1 MPVRIAA
8 CLLASSLV
16 LLLAAQAGQTAAAA
30 REGAASSSSHVV
42 FDLGDSLSVGTAP
55 YLHRRLPGYRFV
67 VLTDVGLHA
76 YDVASIVWQ
85 RRASLPRVI
94 VVSAGTNDDPRIVST
109 FWHSVSKVLVTAGS
123 KRCVV
128 WPTIVRPPAN
138 GASYDGLNHA
148 LARLATTH
156 HNLVLVDWVGLVRRH
171 PKWLSS
177 DGVHPGVPG
186 YRARA
191 AAIASAIASRCPS

>member
-1 MPVRIAA
+1 VRIAA
-8 CLLASSLV
+8 CLLASTLF
-16 LLLAAQAGQTAAAA
+16 LLLAAAAGRTAAARA
-30 REGAASSSSHVV
+30 GAASASSHSV

-67 VLTDVGLHA
+67 ALTDVGLHA
-76 YDVASIVWQ
+76 YDVASIVSE
-85 RRASLPRVI
+85 RRATLPHVV

-109 FWHSVSKVLVTAGS
+109 FWSSVAKVLAVAGP

-138 GASYDGLNHA
+138 GASYDGLNRVLEK
-148 LARLATTH
+148 LAARH
-156 HNLVLVDWVGLVRRH
+156 RNLVLVDWVGLVRRH

-191 AAIASAIASRCPS
+191 AAIASAIVSRCPS

>member
-1 MPVRIAA
+1 MPVRIAV
-8 CLLASSLV
+8 CLLASSLL
-16 LLLAAQAGQTAAAA
+16 LLLAALAGESAATA
-30 REGAASSSSHVV
+30 GASSSSHVV

-55 YLHRRLPGYRFV
+55 YLHRRLRGYRFV
-67 VLTDVGLHA
+67 VVTDVGLHA
-76 YDVASIVWQ
+76 YDVASIVSQ
-85 RRASLPRVI
+85 RRASLPYVV

-109 FWHSVSKVLVTAGS
+109 FWRAVSKVLAVAGP

-138 GASYDGLNHA
+138 GASYDGLNRVLGQ
-148 LARLATTH
+148 LAERH
-156 HNLVLVDWVGLVRRH
+156 RNLVLVDWVGLVQRH

-191 AAIASAIASRCPS
+191 AAIASAIVSRCPS

>member
-1 MPVRIAA
+1 VPVRIAA
-8 CLLASSLV
+8 CLLASI
-16 LLLAAQAGQTAAAA
+16 LLLAVVAAGSAAPGRA
-30 REGAASSSSHVV
+30 GASSSSSHVV

-55 YLHRRLPGYRFV
+55 YLHRRLRGYRFV
-67 VLTDVGLHA
+67 ALTDVGLHA
-76 YDVASIVWQ
+76 YDVASIVSE
-85 RRASLPRVI
+85 RRATLPHVV

-109 FWHSVSKVLVTAGS
+109 FWHAVAKVMAVAGP

-138 GASYDGLNHA
+138 GASYDGLNRV
-148 LARLATTH
+148 LERLAAKH
-156 HNLVLVDWVGLVRRH
+156 ENLVLVDWVGLVRKH
-171 PKWLSS
+171 PKWLSG

-191 AAIASAIASRCPS
+191 AAIASAIVSRCPS

>member
-1 MPVRIAA
+1 MRVRIAVCPLAA
-8 CLLASSLV
+8 CLL
-16 LLLAAQAGQTAAAA
+16 LLLALQLATRTAAA
-30 REGAASSSSHVV
+30 RSGDSSSRVV

-55 YLHRRLPGYRFV
+55 YLHRRLPSYRFV

-76 YDVASIVWQ
+76 YDVAAIVSL
-85 RRASLPRVI
+85 RRSSLPHVL

-109 FWHSVSKVLVTAGS
+109 FWRAVTKVVAVAGPG
-123 KRCVV
+123 RCVV

-138 GASYDGLNHA
+138 GASYGGLNRA
-148 LARLATTH
+148 LERVAARH
-156 HNLVLVDWVGLVRRH
+156 RNLVLVDWVGLTRRH
-171 PKWLSS
+171 PRWLSS

-191 AAIASAIASRCPS
+191 AAIASAIVSRCPS